1 MESKTVKRSGA
12 LTGLIAAAATLLLTV
27 AVTAT
32 AQQNTGTILGV
43 VKDSSGAVVPGAS
56 ITILNEET
64 SLTRTVITGEN
75 GAFRAPALPVGR
87 YTVRVELAGFRA
99 QAQRGLVL
107 EVAQELVVNPTL
119 EVGAVPQ
126 EEVVVSGEAPLV
138 NTTSSA
144 LGSVVNEQSMS
155 DLPLN
160 GRNYVDL
167 TMLQPGVSPQ
177 TLATTGGTASATGAW
192 FSANGAPV
200 RSNNFTLDGSPMVNA
215 GGAAAASEAGTTL
228 GVDGIREYKVVTSAF
243 SAEYGMAMGSQTVMV
258 SKNGTNLWHGDVF
271 EYIRNSALD
280 ARNFF
285 DYRTTSGGR
294 RLPLFQ
300 RNNFGGS
307 FGGPIKKD
315 KTFFYGV
322 YEGLRQ
328 NLGVTILDSVLPAA
342 CHQLMNRGTNN
353 TTLAN
358 PAACAPT
365 LSSSSVVPQVI
376 QPFLDFYPLPNLPGN
391 QFTFPSSST
400 QREDYGQIR
409 VDQNFSAADTF
420 FGRYTV
426 DDGELNNATNNIRAL
441 ASGAAFPGIRTL
453 GASRNQSGTLSEGHV
468 FSTALLNTA
477 RLSFTRTN
485 LGNQGVSNTNLVGP
499 PYSLTSGQPVGQIN
513 ISGGFTGF
521 QGPMIPQSQIQT
533 VYTLGDDLYY
543 TKDRHALKLGMLVN
557 RYNMTTQGTAKLLT
571 GTVTFN
577 DIASFMQGVYDNY
590 AEGTPSTI
598 QHRFWSYKT
607 WGFYAQDD
615 VRATSRLT
623 LNLGFRYEFQ
633 TVPRERHH
641 QESRFLNFADPT
653 QNWTYG
659 PVMRN
664 PSLKNFSPRVGFA
677 WDVRGNGKTAIRSG
691 FGVYQDLAN
700 FGSALLQI
708 VSGMVP
714 YSRQNIVS
722 SNTQR
727 LPLSIPLQF
736 PDIPITSVCAR
747 DLPPADCPNRLQ
759 TMAYDLDQPRSLQYN
774 LTVEQQMPLGVGLAV
789 SYVGFRGIHLWQVR
803 EGNPIPPTDI
813 VNGSSGWFPYLCSG
827 VASAVPCAASVT
839 SVPNPAYHRINPGYA
854 SVILVKTLG
863 DSWYNSLQ
871 MVLKKRLSHGLEFQ
885 SAYTWSKSLDTTQGQ
900 LYFADCTD
908 QAELEGTS
916 PLNSRIDKGPSCFDL
931 RHNWH
936 LNLLYHIPNINSD
949 RFTAKFL
956 RGWWVGNIVTARTG
970 FPFTPLLSVGRSNNA
985 VFAGQGTT
993 GVVDRPNVGTDTA
1006 TATFRCSGTASA
1018 FPGAPPC
1025 SNGSVTYQ
1033 FIPFDKDKVITGNPN
1048 GWFNP
1053 LMFRLAPTGFLGNGS
1068 RGMLRAPG
1076 LNTWDLSLN
1085 KDTAVPFLG
1094 ENTKLQFRAEIFNLL
1109 NHANFSIPASIGRV
1123 FVGTL
1128 TDPAGASEAPIPNV
1142 GKITTTA
1149 TSSRQIQLALKVIF

>member
-1 MESKTVKRSGA
+1 MKSKTAR
-12 LTGLIAAAATLLLTV
+12 LIAAVVFLLI
-27 AVTAT
+27 AGVTAM
-32 AQQNTGTILGV
+32 AQQNTGIILGV
-43 VKDSSGAVVPGAS
+43 VKDSSSAVVPGAS
-56 ITILNEET
+56 ITIVNEET
-64 SLTRTVITGEN
+64 SLTRTVTSGEN
-75 GAFRAPALPVGR
+75 GAYRAPALPVGR
-87 YTVRVELAGFRA
+87 YTLRVELPGFRS
-99 QAQRGLVL
+99 QTQRGLIL

-119 EVGAVPQ
+119 EVGALPQ
-126 EEVVVSGEAPLV
+126 EEIVVSGEAPLV

-167 TMLQPGVSPQ
+167 TMLQPGVSQQ
-177 TLATTGGTASATGAW
+177 TLATTGGGATASGTW

-200 RSNNFTLDGSPMVNA
+200 RSNNFTLDCDPMMN
-215 GGAAAASEAGTTL
+215 AAAAATASEAGTTL

-243 SAEYGMAMGSQTVMV
+243 SAEYGMVMGSQTVMV

-271 EYIRNSALD
+271 EYMRNSALD

-285 DYRTTSGGR
+285 DYRTASGGR

-300 RNNFGGS
+300 RNSFGGS

-322 YEGLRQ
+322 YEALRQ
-328 NLGVTILDSVLPAA
+328 NLGVTILDNVLPAA
-342 CHQLMNRGTNN
+342 CHQLVNPGTSN

-358 PAACAPT
+358 PAGCAPSLT
-365 LSSSSVVPQVI
+365 SSSIVPQVM
-376 QPFLDFYPLPNLPGN
+376 QPFLDLYPVPNLPGN
-391 QFTFPSSST
+391 QFTFPSSSR

-409 VDQNFSAADTF
+409 VDQNFSAVDTL
-420 FGRYTV
+420 FGRYTI
-426 DDGELNNATNNIRAL
+426 DDDELNNATNNIRAL

-453 GASRNQSGTLSEGHV
+453 GSSRGQSATVSEGHV
-468 FSTALLNTA
+468 FSPALLNTA
-477 RLSFTRTN
+477 RLSFSRTN
-485 LGNQGVSNTNLVGP
+485 FGTSTLSESNLVGP
-499 PYSLTSGQPVGQIN
+499 RYSLTSGLPVGQIN
-513 ISGGFTGF
+513 ISGGITGF
-521 QGPMIPQSQIQT
+521 QGLMIPSAQIQT
-533 VYTLGDDLYY
+533 VYTFSDDLYY
-543 TKDRHALKLGMLVN
+543 TRDRHALKLGMLLN
-557 RYNMTTQGTAKLLT
+557 RYHLFAQTTAKLLT

-577 DIASFMQGVYDNY
+577 DVPSFMQGIYDNY
-590 AEGTPSTI
+590 AAGTPNAL
-598 QHRFWSYKT
+598 QRRYWSYKT

-615 VRATSRLT
+615 IRATSRLT

-633 TVPRERHH
+633 TVPRERYGI
-641 QESRFLNFADPT
+641 ESRFLNFTDPT
-653 QNWTYG
+653 QAWSYG

-691 FGVYQDLAN
+691 FGLYQDLAN
-700 FGSALLQI
+700 FGSALNQI
-708 VSGMVP
+708 PLRMPP

-722 SNTQR
+722 SNAQR
-727 LPLSIPLQF
+727 QLLPVPLQF
-736 PDIPITSVCAR
+736 PDTPLTSVCAR
-747 DLPPADCPNRLQ
+747 DLPPADCANRLQ

-774 LTVEQQMPLGVGLAV
+774 LTVDQQLPLGMGLAV

-813 VNGSSGWFPYLCSG
+813 VNGSPAWFPYLCGG
-827 VASAVPCAASVT
+827 VASPVSCAAPVAT
-839 SVPNPAYHRINPGYA
+839 VANPAYRRLNPGYA
-854 SVILVKTLG
+854 SVIYIKTSA

-871 MVLKKRLSHGLEFQ
+871 MVLKKRLSRGLEFQ
-885 SAYTWSKSLDTTQGQ
+885 SAYTWSKSLDTTQCQ
-900 LYFADCTD
+900 SYFADCTD

-936 LNLLYHIPNINSD
+936 VNLLYHIPNINSD
-949 RFTAKFL
+949 RLPAKFL

-970 FPFTPLLSVGRSNNA
+970 FPFTPLVSVGRSNNA
-985 VFAGQGTT
+985 IFAGQGTT
-993 GVVDRPNVGTDTA
+993 GIVDRPNVGTDTA

-1033 FIPFDKDKVITGNPN
+1033 FIPFDKDKVITGDPN

-1068 RGMLRAPG
+1068 RGMFRGPG
-1076 LNTWDLSLN
+1076 LSTWDFSLN
-1085 KDTAVPFLG
+1085 KDTALPFLG
-1094 ENTKLQFRAEIFNLL
+1094 ESTKLQFRTEIFNLL

-1123 FVGTL
+1123 FLGTL
-1128 TDPAGASEAPIPNV
+1128 ADPAGASEAPILNV

-1149 TSSRQIQLALKVIF
+1149 TSSRQIQLT

>member
-1 MESKTVKRSGA
+1 MEGKTGKRSGVLAA
-12 LTGLIAAAATLLLTV
+12 LIIAAATLLLMF
-27 AVTAT
+27 AVTGT
-32 AQQNTGTILGV
+32 AQQNTGTILGL
-43 VKDSSGAVVPGAS
+43 VKDSSGAVIPGAGV
-56 ITILNEET
+56 TVVNEET
-64 SLTRTVITGEN
+64 NLTRTVITGEN

-87 YTVRVELAGFRA
+87 YTVRVELAGFQA

-200 RSNNFTLDGSPMVNA
+200 RSNNFTLDGAPMVNA

-280 ARNFF
+280 ARNYF
-285 DYRTTSGGR
+285 DYRTPSGGR

-342 CHQLMNRGTNN
+342 CRQLVNPGTNN

-365 LSSSSVVPQVI
+365 LTSSSIVPQVM

-409 VDQNFSAADTF
+409 VDQNFSGADTF
-420 FGRYTV
+420 FGRYTI
-426 DDGELNNATNNIRAL
+426 DDEELNNSTNNIRAL

-453 GASRNQSGTLSEGHV
+453 GASRSQSATLSEGHV
-468 FSTALLNTA
+468 FSPALLNTA
-477 RLSFTRTN
+477 RLSFSRTN
-485 LGNQGVSNTNLVGP
+485 FGTSTLSDTNLVGP
-499 PYSLTSGQPVGQIN
+499 RYSLTSGLPVGQIQ
-513 ISGGFTGF
+513 ISGGITGF
-521 QGPMIPQSQIQT
+521 QGLMIPGYQIQT
-533 VYTLGDDLYY
+533 VYTLSDDLYY
-543 TKDRHALKLGMLVN
+543 TKDRHALKFGMLFN
-557 RYNMTTQGTAKLLT
+557 RYHLFTQGTAKLLT

-577 DIASFMQGVYDNY
+577 EVASFMQGIYDNY
-590 AEGTPSTI
+590 AAGTPNAL
-598 QHRFWSYKT
+598 QRRFWSHKT

-615 VRATSRLT
+615 VRLTSGLT
-623 LNLGFRYEFQ
+623 LNLGLRYEFQ
-633 TVPRERHH
+633 TVPRERFHI
-641 QESRFLNFADPT
+641 ESRFLNFADPT
-653 QNWTYG
+653 QTWTYG

-677 WDVRGNGKTAIRSG
+677 WDVRGNGKTAVRSG
-691 FGVYQDLAN
+691 FGLYQDLAN
-700 FGSALLQI
+700 FGSALNQI
-708 VSGMVP
+708 PLGMPP

-722 SNTQR
+722 GNPRRQL
-727 LPLSIPLQF
+727 LPVPLQF
-736 PDIPITSVCAR
+736 PDTPLTSVCA
-747 DLPPADCPNRLQ
+747 
-759 TMAYDLDQPRSLQYN
+759 
-774 LTVEQQMPLGVGLAV
+774 
-789 SYVGFRGIHLWQVR
+789 
-803 EGNPIPPTDI
+803 
-813 VNGSSGWFPYLCSG
+813 
-827 VASAVPCAASVT
+827 
-839 SVPNPAYHRINPGYA
+839 
-854 SVILVKTLG
+854 
-863 DSWYNSLQ
+863 
-871 MVLKKRLSHGLEFQ
+871 
-885 SAYTWSKSLDTTQGQ
+885 
-900 LYFADCTD
+900 
-908 QAELEGTS
+908 
-916 PLNSRIDKGPSCFDL
+916 
-931 RHNWH
+931 
-936 LNLLYHIPNINSD
+936 SD
-949 RFTAKFL
+949 R
-956 RGWWVGNIVTARTG
+956 V
-970 FPFTPLLSVGRSNNA
+970 S
-985 VFAGQGTT
+985 
-993 GVVDRPNVGTDTA
+993 
-1006 TATFRCSGTASA
+1006 
-1018 FPGAPPC
+1018 
-1025 SNGSVTYQ
+1025 
-1033 FIPFDKDKVITGNPN
+1033 
-1048 GWFNP
+1048 
-1053 LMFRLAPTGFLGNGS
+1053 
-1068 RGMLRAPG
+1068 
-1076 LNTWDLSLN
+1076 
-1085 KDTAVPFLG
+1085 
-1094 ENTKLQFRAEIFNLL
+1094 
-1109 NHANFSIPASIGRV
+1109 PA
-1123 FVGTL
+1123 
-1128 TDPAGASEAPIPNV
+1128 
-1142 GKITTTA
+1142 
-1149 TSSRQIQLALKVIF
+1149 Q

>member
-1 MESKTVKRSGA
+1 MESKTGKRSGA
-12 LTGLIAAAATLLLTV
+12 LAGLIAAAATLLLVTV
-27 AVTAT
+27 AAA
-32 AQQNTGTILGV
+32 AQQNTGTILGL

-64 SLTRTVITGEN
+64 SLTRTVTTGEN

-87 YTVRVELAGFRA
+87 YTVRAELAGFRT
-99 QAQRGLVL
+99 QSQRGLIL

-126 EEVVVSGEAPLV
+126 EEVVVSAEAPLV

-155 DLPLN
+155 NLPLN

-167 TMLQPGVSPQ
+167 TMLQPGISQQ
-177 TLATTGGTASATGAW
+177 TLATTGGGATASGTW

-200 RSNNFTLDGSPMVNA
+200 RSNNFTLDGAPLVN
-215 GGAAAASEAGTTL
+215 AAAAATASESGTTL

-243 SAEYGMAMGSQTVMV
+243 SAEYGMVMGSQTVMV

-271 EYIRNSALD
+271 EYLRNSALD

-307 FGGPIKKD
+307 LGGPIKKD

-328 NLGVTILDSVLPAA
+328 NLGVTILDNVLPAA
-342 CHQLMNRGTNN
+342 CRQLVNPGTNN

-365 LSSSSVVPQVI
+365 LTSSSIVPQVM
-376 QPFLDFYPLPNLPGN
+376 QPFLDLYPLPNLPGN

-409 VDQNFSAADTF
+409 VDQNFSGADTF
-420 FGRYTV
+420 FGRYTI
-426 DDGELNNATNNIRAL
+426 DDNELNNATNNIRAL

-453 GASRNQSGTLSEGHV
+453 GASRSHSATLSESHV
-468 FSTALLNTA
+468 FSPALLNTA
-477 RLSFTRTN
+477 RLSFSRTN
-485 LGNQGVSNTNLVGP
+485 FGTRSVSDTNLADP
-499 PYSLTSGQPVGQIN
+499 RYSLAPGQPVGQIS
-513 ISGGFTGF
+513 ISGGITGF
-521 QGPMIPQSQIQT
+521 QGVMLPSYQIQT
-533 VYTLGDDLYY
+533 VYTLSDDLYY
-543 TKDRHALKLGMLVN
+543 TKDRHALKLGMLIN
-557 RYNMTTQGTAKLLT
+557 RNNLFTQGTAKLLT

-577 DIASFMQGVYDNY
+577 DVVSFMQGIYDNY
-590 AEGTPSTI
+590 AAGTPSTL
-598 QHRFWSYKT
+598 QRRFWSYKT

-615 VRATSRLT
+615 VRVTSRLT
-623 LNLGFRYEFQ
+623 LNLGLRYEFQ
-633 TVPRERHH
+633 TVPRERYHI
-641 QESRFLNFADPT
+641 ESRFLNIADPT
-653 QNWTYG
+653 QTWTYG

-677 WDVRGNGKTAIRSG
+677 WDLLGNGKTAIRSG
-691 FGVYQDLAN
+691 FGLYQDLAN
-700 FGSALLQI
+700 FGSALNQI
-708 VSGMVP
+708 PLGMPP

-722 SNTQR
+722 SNPLR

-736 PDIPITSVCAR
+736 PDIPLTSVCAK

-759 TMAYDLDQPRSLQYN
+759 TMAYDLDQPRSVQYN
-774 LTVEQQMPLGVGLAV
+774 FTVEQQMPLGIGLAV

-813 VNGSSGWFPYLCSG
+813 INSSPAWLPYLCSG
-827 VASAVPCAASVT
+827 VASAVPCPPAVAT
-839 SVPNPAYHRINPGYA
+839 VPNPAYRRINPGYA
-854 SVILVKTLG
+854 SVILIKTLA

-871 MVLKKRLSHGLEFQ
+871 MVLKKRLSRGLEFQ
-885 SAYTWSKSLDTTQGQ
+885 STYTWSKSLDTTQGQ
-900 LYFADCTD
+900 SYFADCTD

-916 PLNSRIDKGPSCFDL
+916 PLNSRLDKGPSCFDL

-936 LNLLYHIPNINSD
+936 LNLLYHFPNINSD
-949 RFTAKFL
+949 RLAAKFL
-956 RGWWVGNIVTARTG
+956 RGWWVGNIVTARSG
-970 FPFTPLLSVGRSNNA
+970 FPFTPLVSVGRSNNA

-993 GVVDRPNVGTDTA
+993 GIVDRPNVGTDT
-1006 TATFRCSGTASA
+1006 TSGTFRCSGTASA

-1033 FIPFDKDKVITGNPN
+1033 FIPYDKGKVITGDPN
-1048 GWFNP
+1048 GWLNP
-1053 LMFRLAPTGFLGNGS
+1053 LMFRLAPTGFQGNAG
-1068 RGMLRAPG
+1068 RGILRGPG
-1076 LNTWDLSLN
+1076 LSTWDLSVN
-1085 KDTAVPFLG
+1085 KDTGLRFMG
-1094 ENTKLQFRAEIFNLL
+1094 ESAKLQFRAEIFNIL
-1109 NHANFSIPASIGRV
+1109 NHANFSIPASIGRT

-1128 TDPAGASEAPIPNV
+1128 TDPAGATEAPIPNV
-1142 GKITTTA
+1142 GRITTTS

>member
-1 MESKTVKRSGA
+1 MESKTGKRSGA
-12 LTGLIAAAATLLLTV
+12 LAGLIAAAATLLLVTV
-27 AVTAT
+27 AAA
-32 AQQNTGTILGV
+32 AQQNTGTILGL

-64 SLTRTVITGEN
+64 SLTRTVTTGEN

-87 YTVRVELAGFRA
+87 YTVRAELAGFRT
-99 QAQRGLVL
+99 QSQRGLIL

-126 EEVVVSGEAPLV
+126 EEVVVSAEAPLV

-155 DLPLN
+155 NLPLN

-167 TMLQPGVSPQ
+167 TMLQPGISQQ
-177 TLATTGGTASATGAW
+177 TLATTGGGATASGTW

-200 RSNNFTLDGSPMVNA
+200 RSNNFTLDGAPLVN
-215 GGAAAASEAGTTL
+215 AAAAATASESGTTL

-243 SAEYGMAMGSQTVMV
+243 SAEYGMVMGSQTVMV

-271 EYIRNSALD
+271 EYLRNSALD

-328 NLGVTILDSVLPAA
+328 NLGVTVLDNVLPAA
-342 CHQLMNRGTNN
+342 CHQLVNRGTNN
-353 TTLAN
+353 ATLAN

-365 LSSSSVVPQVI
+365 LTSSSVVPQVM
-376 QPFLDFYPLPNLPGN
+376 QPFLDLYPQPNLSGN

-409 VDQNFSAADTF
+409 VDQNFSGADTF
-420 FGRYTV
+420 FGRYTM
-426 DDGELNNATNNIRAL
+426 DDEELNNATNNIRAL

-453 GASRNQSGTLSEGHV
+453 GASQSQSATLSEGHV
-468 FSTALLNTA
+468 FSPALLNTA
-477 RLSFTRTN
+477 RLSFGRTNFGTRTTSDAN
-485 LGNQGVSNTNLVGP
+485 LADSG
-499 PYSLTSGQPVGQIN
+499 YSLAPGQPVGQIS
-513 ISGGFTGF
+513 ISGGITGF
-521 QGPMIPQSQIQT
+521 QGVMLPGYQIQT
-533 VYTLGDDLYY
+533 VYTLSDDLYY
-543 TKDRHALKLGMLVN
+543 TKDRHALKLGMLFN
-557 RYNMTTQGTAKLLT
+557 RYNLFTQGTAKLLT

-577 DIASFMQGVYDNY
+577 DVASFMQGVYDNY
-590 AEGTPSTI
+590 AAGTPSTL
-598 QHRFWSYKT
+598 QRRFWSYKT

-615 VRATSRLT
+615 MRATSRLT
-623 LNLGFRYEFQ
+623 LNLGLRYEFQ
-633 TVPRERHH
+633 TVPRERFHI
-641 QESRFLNFADPT
+641 ESRFLNFADPT
-653 QNWTYG
+653 QTWTYG

-691 FGVYQDLAN
+691 FGLYQDLAN
-700 FGSALLQI
+700 FGSALNQI
-708 VSGMVP
+708 PLGMPP

-722 SNTQR
+722 SNPQR

-736 PDIPITSVCAR
+736 PDIPLTSVCAR

-759 TMAYDLDQPRSLQYN
+759 TMAYDLDQPRSAQYN
-774 LTVEQQMPLGVGLAV
+774 LTVEQQMPLGIGLAL

-803 EGNPIPPTDI
+803 EGNPIPPNDI
-813 VNGSSGWFPYLCSG
+813 INGSPAWFPYLCGG
-827 VASAVPCAASVT
+827 VASVVPCPAPVAT
-839 SVPNPAYHRINPGYA
+839 VPNPAYRRINPGYA
-854 SVILVKTLG
+854 SVILIKTSA

-871 MVLKKRLSHGLEFQ
+871 VVLKKRLSRGLEFQ

-900 LYFADCTD
+900 SYFADCTD
-908 QAELEGTS
+908 QGGLEGTS
-916 PLNSRIDKGPSCFDL
+916 PFNSRLDKGPSCFDL

-936 LNLLYHIPNINSD
+936 LNLLYYFPNINSD
-949 RFTAKFL
+949 RLAAKLL
-956 RGWWVGNIVTARTG
+956 RGWWVGNIVTVRTG
-970 FPFTPLLSVGRSNNA
+970 FPFTPLVSVARSNNA

-993 GVVDRPNVGTDTA
+993 GIVDRPNVGTDT
-1006 TATFRCSGTASA
+1006 TSGTFRCSGTASA

-1033 FIPFDKDKVITGNPN
+1033 FIPYDKEKVITGDPN

-1053 LMFRLAPTGFLGNGS
+1053 LMFRLAPTGFLGNAA
-1068 RGMLRAPG
+1068 RGMLPGPG
-1076 LNTWDLSLN
+1076 LSTWDLSLN
-1085 KDTAVPFLG
+1085 KDTGLRFIG
-1094 ENTKLQFRAEIFNLL
+1094 ESAKLQFRAEIFNIL
-1109 NHANFSIPASIGRV
+1109 NHANFSIPASIGRT

-1142 GKITTTA
+1142 GRITTTA

>member
-1 MESKTVKRSGA
+1 MELNEEEDMRCRLGLGF
-12 LTGLIAAAATLLLTV
+12 LTICWIAV

-43 VKDSSGAVVPGAS
+43 VKDSSGAVVPGAG

-64 SLTRTVITGEN
+64 SLRRTVTTGEN
-75 GAFRAPALPVGR
+75 GAYRAPALPVGR
-87 YTVRVELAGFRA
+87 YTLRVELPGFRS
-99 QAQRGLVL
+99 QTQRGLIL

-119 EVGAVPQ
+119 EVGALPQ
-126 EEVVVSGEAPLV
+126 EEIVVSGEAPLV

-144 LGSVVNEQSMS
+144 LGSVVNEHSMS

-167 TMLQPGVSPQ
+167 TMLQPGISQQ
-177 TLATTGGTASATGAW
+177 TLATTGGGATASGTW

-200 RSNNFTLDGSPMVNA
+200 RSNNFTLDGAPMVNA
-215 GGAAAASEAGTTL
+215 AAAATASEAGTTL

-243 SAEYGMAMGSQTVMV
+243 SAEYGMVMGSQTAMV

-271 EYIRNSALD
+271 EYMRNSALD

-285 DYRTTSGGR
+285 DYRTSSGGR

-300 RNNFGGS
+300 RNSFGGS

-328 NLGVTILDSVLPAA
+328 NLGVTILDNVLPAA
-342 CHQLMNRGTNN
+342 CHQLVNPGTNN

-358 PAACAPT
+358 PAGCAPALT
-365 LSSSSVVPQVI
+365 SSTVVPQVI
-376 QPFLDFYPLPNLPGN
+376 QPFLDLYPVPNLPGN
-391 QFTFPSSST
+391 QFTFPSSSR

-409 VDQNFSAADTF
+409 VDQNFSAADTL
-420 FGRYTV
+420 FGRYTI
-426 DDGELNNATNNIRAL
+426 DDDELNNATNNIRAL

-453 GASRNQSGTLSEGHV
+453 GSSRGQSATLSEGHV
-468 FSTALLNTA
+468 FSPALLNTA
-477 RLSFTRTN
+477 RLSFSRTN
-485 LGNQGVSNTNLVGP
+485 FGTSTLSESNLVGP
-499 PYSLTSGQPVGQIN
+499 RYSLTSGLPVGQIN
-513 ISGGFTGF
+513 ISGGITGF
-521 QGPMIPQSQIQT
+521 QGLMIPSAQIQT
-533 VYTLGDDLYY
+533 VYTFSDDLYY
-543 TKDRHALKLGMLVN
+543 TRDRHALKLGMLLN
-557 RYNMTTQGTAKLLT
+557 RYHLFTQTTAKLLT

-577 DIASFMQGVYDNY
+577 DVPGFMQGIYDNY
-590 AEGTPSTI
+590 AAGTPNAL
-598 QHRFWSYKT
+598 QRRYWSYKT

-615 VRATSRLT
+615 IKATSRLT

-633 TVPRERHH
+633 TVPRERYGI
-641 QESRFLNFADPT
+641 ESRFLNFTDPT
-653 QNWTYG
+653 QAWSYG

-691 FGVYQDLAN
+691 FGLYQDLAN
-700 FGSALLQI
+700 FGSALNQI
-708 VSGMVP
+708 PLGMPP

-722 SNTQR
+722 SNPQR

-736 PDIPITSVCAR
+736 PDIPIASVCAK

-759 TMAYDLDQPRSLQYN
+759 TMAYDLDQPRSVQYN
-774 LTVEQQMPLGVGLAV
+774 L
-789 SYVGFRGIHLWQVR
+789 
-803 EGNPIPPTDI
+803 
-813 VNGSSGWFPYLCSG
+813 
-827 VASAVPCAASVT
+827 
-839 SVPNPAYHRINPGYA
+839 
-854 SVILVKTLG
+854 
-863 DSWYNSLQ
+863 LQ
-871 MVLKKRLSHGLEFQ
+871 LVLKKRLSRGLEFQ
-885 SAYTWSKSLDTTQGQ
+885 SAYTWSQSLDTTQGQ
-900 LYFADCTD
+900 SYFADCTD

-916 PLNSRIDKGPSCFDL
+916 PLNSRLDKGPSCFDL

-936 LNLLYHIPNINSD
+936 LNLLYHFPNINSD
-949 RFTAKFL
+949 RLPAKFL
-956 RGWWVGNIVTARTG
+956 RGWWVGNIVTARSG
-970 FPFTPLLSVGRSNNA
+970 FPFTPLVSVGRSNNA
-985 VFAGQGTT
+985 IFAGQGTT
-993 GVVDRPNVGTDTA
+993 GIVDRPNVGTDT
-1006 TATFRCSGTASA
+1006 TSATFSCSGTASA

-1025 SNGSVTYQ
+1025 SNRSVTYQ
-1033 FIPFDKDKVITGNPN
+1033 FIPFDKDKVVTGDPN

-1053 LMFRLAPTGFLGNGS
+1053 LLFRLAPTGFLGNGS
-1068 RGMLRAPG
+1068 RGMLRGPG
-1076 LNTWDLSLN
+1076 LSTWDLSLN
-1085 KDTAVPFLG
+1085 KDTALPFPG
-1094 ENTKLQFRAEIFNLL
+1094 ESTKLQFRAEIFNLL

-1128 TDPAGASEAPIPNV
+1128 ADPAGASEAPISNV
-1142 GKITTTA
+1142 GRITTTA